1 MHRGGAAEIAAAFR
15 TLGLRQVAFAGTR
28 AQNLSA
34 RRDLKT
40 FGHGLFGFDAFGTS
54 HKFSFEK
61 SAQYREP
68 QAVAQVIILSARA
81 AFSNPNRIASFSPGL
96 RGTSYPG

>member
-15 TLGLRQVAFAGTR
+15 TLGLRQMAFAGTR
-28 AQNLSA
+28 AQHFSA

-61 SAQYREP
+61 SAQYRELW
-68 QAVAQVIILSARA
+68 AAAQVIN
-81 AFSNPNRIASFSPGL
+81 FP
-96 RGTSYPG
+96 RGDVF